1 MGIVASRFHGDFCVV
16 KEDKN
21 FSGSKGKSGFS
32 ICDNRSRTTLVKDF
46 RSRDHIVEDAR
57 LTGACL
63 IEQVTVEVDTA
74 LADILIGDLYPVR
87 LGTVYVAEEVV
98 TGTLEILIFF
108 VAVAVVVPVADIVSM
123 GKNNGING
131 TDDVLHIGNPF
142 FVVSFQAFYTFIRNT

>member
-74 LADILIGDLYPVR
+74 LAGH
-87 LGTVYVAEEVV
+87 
-98 TGTLEILIFF
+98 
-108 VAVAVVVPVADIVSM
+108 
-123 GKNNGING
+123 
-131 TDDVLHIGNPF
+131 TD
-142 FVVSFQAFYTFIRNT
+142 R